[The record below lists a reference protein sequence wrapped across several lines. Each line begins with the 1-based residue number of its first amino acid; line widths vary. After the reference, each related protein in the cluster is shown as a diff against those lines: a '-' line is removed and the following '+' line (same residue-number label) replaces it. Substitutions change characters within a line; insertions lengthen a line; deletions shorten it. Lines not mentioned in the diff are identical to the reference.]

1 MVTAQRE
8 PDDAAPPRGET
19 VVESQGLVL
28 GYRGKALLPA
38 FDVALDPG
46 TVWLVVGRN
55 GSGKSTFVR
64 TLLGLTRPVA
74 GRVVRRPGLRM
85 SYVPQAS
92 ELDPAVPM
100 RGGDV
105 AAWGRLRGWG
115 FIRPW
120 RSGADRVA
128 LRRALADIDAAE
140 LEKRR
145 FGEMSG
151 GQRQRVLL
159 AQMLAGEA
167 ELAFLDEPTAA
178 MDAASER
185 AAYQRLRRL
194 VVDRGMSALVVTHAV
209 AVAAPFA
216 DHIAFFDPDDPSAK
230 GGRVHLGPAAEVA
243 ADTRFEDFFGK
254 VHAGT
259 ETGGPA

>member
-1 MVTAQRE
+1 VVTAQRE
-8 PDDAAPPRGET
+8 RDDAGEPGEA
-19 VVESQGLVL
+19 VVESRGLVL
-28 GYRGKALLPA
+28 GYRGKPLLPA
-38 FDVALDPG
+38 FDVSLRRG

-74 GRVVRRPGLRM
+74 GAVTRRPGLRM

-92 ELDPAVPM
+92 ELDASVPV

-120 RSGADRVA
+120 RSAADRA
-128 LRRALADIDAAE
+128 CMRRALADIDAAE
-140 LEKRR
+140 LERRR
-145 FGEMSG
+145 FAEMSG

-159 AQMLAGEA
+159 AQMLAGQA

-178 MDAASER
+178 MDASSER
-185 AAYQRLRRL
+185 AAYQRLREL

-216 DHIAFFDPDDPSAK
+216 DHVAFFDPDDPASP
-230 GGRVHLGPAAEVA
+230 GGRVHLGPSAEVA
-243 ADTRFEDFFGK
+243 DDPRFEAFFGK

-259 ETGGPA
+259 EAGGRA